1 MGQAQKLT
9 SELSRRLKLRPN
21 SIRFVFLFNVPGCD
35 WRMVTHLFGDESEFF
50 GLKLV
55 GFSKKRV
62 ERFVKTVLD
71 TG

>member
-1 MGQAQKLT
+1 
-9 SELSRRLKLRPN
+9 
-21 SIRFVFLFNVPGCD
+21 
-35 WRMVTHLFGDESEFF
+35 MVTHLFGDESEFF